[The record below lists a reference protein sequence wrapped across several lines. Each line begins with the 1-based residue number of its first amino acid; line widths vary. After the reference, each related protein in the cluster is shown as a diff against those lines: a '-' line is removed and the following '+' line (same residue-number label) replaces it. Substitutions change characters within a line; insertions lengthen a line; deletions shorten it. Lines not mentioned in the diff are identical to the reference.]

1 MNVMNVINVG
11 SENVC
16 LLLFTG
22 YSPKDHRI
30 IFPHVNHIFD
40 DRHLSPDQWMKIS
53 FIPYC
58 YNKGVQYLYLGF
70 S

>member
-1 MNVMNVINVG
+1 MWGAKLSSI
-11 SENVC
+11 
-16 LLLFTG
+16 
-22 YSPKDHRI
+22 YSLSVTLQKIYRTI
-30 IFPHVNHIFD
+30 YPHFNHIFD
-40 DRHLSPDQWMKIS
+40 DWHLSPDQWMKIS